1 MIRGMHYMCWYEED
15 WNYHP
20 SMPMKR
26 LQQVQDVVDMGGN
39 VLLWSCLGSAAIGLQ
54 YLDREANEV
63 ISPRLRFYGQLN
75 DREFCAECEK
85 RDIKA
90 FAVLWKAQLWEF
102 PAEFSEDESELL
114 ALNKLRGVGKPGW
127 VGMSEL
133 STDRYPRIF
142 DPISKYFPD
151 GLINSDGEVVRDFL
165 EEFRVVTLDG
175 KDVLSTW
182 LMVPG
187 HDHSCYTPCGNNPAF
202 MQYLKKEIEMMVDAG
217 AQGILVDEF
226 DAQLHALY
234 NAGCF
239 CKDCMKGFRAYL
251 KDNPF
256 DETNGLDLEHF
267 DYRAYLQE
275 KGYVDDDLLGGQGER
290 RMMIP
295 LFRQFVEFN
304 LRGAEQ
310 NVADIAAY
318 AKEYS
323 RQARGEPILVTANL
337 FNCLPHSAQIRKHC
351 DLIAGEKTAIK
362 LRQDGFYRFGHAFLQ
377 GKDGSFIEDPNQYI
391 LQIIED
397 IKSCKNDTYTLFM
410 MEPLAHGF
418 NGAIPYGAWLMN
430 LEKDSFYPDLE
441 VEREMGRWL
450 KTHEQLF
457 IPAPVADI
465 AMAYDLRS
473 ALETELFMGGHL
485 DKEREGGFRTFHDLA
500 QWMCDEHVLY
510 NVIYVSD
517 DEPLTPD
524 RLQGYKKLLLPDA
537 FSLRSDEVGVIRDWT
552 GEGGQ
557 AAAVGKVIKEL
568 ADFRFAYRKLGELL
582 AWLKDG
588 EQIVDAEDIREIGF
602 GLHKTDN
609 GYALHLVNYNLNSIT
624 REIESVPR
632 MSFTLSWT
640 PSEMH
645 VHSFPERGTDATLEG
660 NVLTMSNLS
669 IYTVVDLQ

>member
-26 LQQVQDVVDMGGN
+26 LQQVQDIVDMSGN
-39 VLLWSCLGSAAIGLQ
+39 VLLWACLGSAAIGLQ

-75 DREFCAECEK
+75 DSEFCAECEK

-127 VGMSEL
+127 IGMSEL

-151 GLINSDGEVVRDFL
+151 GLINSDGEVVKDFL

-256 DETNGLDLEHF
+256 DETDGLDLEHF

-275 KGYVDDDLLGGQGER
+275 RGYVDDDLLGGQGER

-295 LFRQFVEFN
+295 LFRQFVEFH

-323 RQARGEPILVTANL
+323 WQARGEPILVTANL
-337 FNCLPHSAQIRKHC
+337 FNCLPHSARIRKHC

-362 LRQDGFYRFGHAFLQ
+362 LRQDGFYRFGYAFLQ

-397 IKSCKNDTYTLFM
+397 IKRDKNDTYTLFM

-441 VEREMGRWL
+441 VEREMGSWL

-465 AMAYDLRS
+465 AMVYDLRS
-473 ALETELFMGGHL
+473 ALETELFLGGHL

-524 RLQGYKKLLLPDA
+524 RLQGYKRLLLPDA

-552 GEGGQ
+552 GKGGQ

-640 PSEMH
+640 PRLMR
-645 VHSFPERGTDATLEG
+645 VHSFPERETDAALEG
-660 NVLTMSNLS
+660 NVLTISNLS